1 MKTKCLPS
9 PLERSHECVHS
20 IGHQYYISTLVP
32 SPEMF
37 LLWLLHYHHCCGNT
51 QCWEVGGAGLINCP
65 FFSVV
70 TPDLN
75 GSSVRRIMLSGTC
88 SCLGSKGGEIPV
100 QPSQARNNENGL
112 LCFRH
117 TSVKGEQEL
126 LFGALF
132 ESHILKRQEKVLQ
145 LRRKGVN
152 LGCGPGKKKKWICY
166 NSIFTMGWHQSVL
179 LM

>member
-20 IGHQYYISTLVP
+20 IGHQYYISSLVP

-51 QCWEVGGAGLINCP
+51 QCWEVGGAGLINSP

-75 GSSVRRIMLSGTC
+75 GSSVRRIMLSSTC
-88 SCLGSKGGEIPV
+88 SCLGSRGRKIPV
-100 QPSQARNNENGL
+100 QPSQACNNENGL

-117 TSVKGEQEL
+117 ASVKGEQEL
-126 LFGALF
+126 LFGTLF
-132 ESHILKRQEKVLQ
+132 ESHILKTT
-145 LRRKGVN
+145 RKSVTVEEEGSEPWLWPRKNKSESATIPFLLWDDTN
-152 LGCGPGKKKKWICY
+152 LY
-166 NSIFTMGWHQSVL
+166 Y
-179 LM
+179 